1 MAPALL
7 APGPLLVVFAHLAL
21 DGLDRFQ
28 LLDRVMVPAGDDASL
43 VEFVRLV
50 APNEVL
56 FRQRLIC
63 AEPAF
68 APIDYASLPF
78 RRPDGLRLGRRRAEL
93 DGHDRERSSEE
104 SNQHHWL
111 ISLNHGADG
120 ANGEDI
126 RQQR

>member
-28 LLDRVMVPAGDDASL
+28 LLDRVMAPAGDDASL
-43 VEFVRLV
+43 VEFARLV

-56 FRQRLIC
+56 FRQQLIS

-68 APIDYASLPF
+68 APIDYAPLPF
-78 RRPDGLRLGRRRAEL
+78 RRPAVCGSGEGEQNSTYTIA
-93 DGHDRERSSEE
+93 S
-104 SNQHHWL
+104 
-111 ISLNHGADG
+111 GAARKATKIIG
-120 ANGEDI
+120 
-126 RQQR
+126 